1 MAELAADNKLVVI
14 PAFETETKDWA
25 HLAANGEKEV
35 KSLQAEQA
43 PLLRYGIACYAG
55 FNELEQY
62 THFLCLAYAAENAA
76 RQKAWSKLASI
87 LDTSYLLGF
96 QASHIN

>member
-35 KSLQAEQA
+35 ISLQAEQLIHCCA
-43 PLLRYGIACYAG
+43 MALHAMQVSMSLSSTRICFVLHTQRKMQQGKKPGQNLHL
-55 FNELEQY
+55 
-62 THFLCLAYAAENAA
+62 
-76 RQKAWSKLASI
+76 S
-87 LDTSYLLGF
+87 
-96 QASHIN
+96 